1 MTVGELLEYIHE
13 NISDGCLTKDSI
25 VVLKT
30 YEGDIP
36 ADSLFN
42 DCNELTIGELN

>member
-13 NISDGCLTKDSI
+13 NIEDGCLTEDSL

-30 YEGDIP
+30 FDGNIP
-36 ADSLFN
+36 ADTLLN
-42 DCNELTIGELN
+42 DCNELTIGELS